1 MGRLPSKG
9 HDRGGGR
16 GGRARRWAARS
27 CPDGEECTGFSP
39 IWTPA
44 LIYQPLGNLHEP
56 QFPHLQKETTMTASQ
71 TGEKCVS
78 TCEHTPVPAWW
89 FRLCLAHP
97 STPSWHVHAVPQAVR
112 MGVCRWDPLFSAAPY
127 GPVLVKRGG
136 GVHSPL
142 QASEGTFFS
151 WLKVAPPW
159 GLRAVVSSGKP
170 SLCLPIRHF
179 HSTQYSETVR
189 QL

>member
-1 MGRLPSKG
+1 
-9 HDRGGGR
+9 
-16 GGRARRWAARS
+16 
-27 CPDGEECTGFSP
+27 
-39 IWTPA
+39 
-44 LIYQPLGNLHEP
+44 
-56 QFPHLQKETTMTASQ
+56 MTASQ

-151 WLKVAPPW
+151 WLKVAPP
-159 GLRAVVSSGKP
+159 
-170 SLCLPIRHF
+170 
-179 HSTQYSETVR
+179 
-189 QL
+189 